1 MKLINLKFFIYLL
14 VSLIVTTSV
23 VASEKP
29 VLKEKS
35 EKAKVVKEDV
45 ASEKVEKRKTKLKLK
60 EKIKIIKQLRKLK
73 KESKKK
79 GTMADVPFILLIILA
94 ILLPPLAVWLH
105 AEDVTKLVISI
116 ILTLLFWLPGII
128 YAFLVLFDIV

>member
-1 MKLINLKFFIYLL
+1 MVTLM
-14 VSLIVTTSV
+14 VSTSI

-29 VLKEKS
+29 VLTENN

-45 ASEKVEKRKTKLKLK
+45 DAKDVKQKKTKLRFKD
-60 EKIKIIKQLRKLK
+60 KIKIIKQLRKLK

-79 GTMADVPFILLIILA
+79 GTMADVPFILLVILA

-128 YAFLVLFDIV
+128 YAFLVLFDVV